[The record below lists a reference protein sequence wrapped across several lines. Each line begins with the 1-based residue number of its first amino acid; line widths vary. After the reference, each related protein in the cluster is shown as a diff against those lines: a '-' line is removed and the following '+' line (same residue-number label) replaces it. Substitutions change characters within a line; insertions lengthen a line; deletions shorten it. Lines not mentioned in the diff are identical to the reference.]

1 MQNVVILAGGV
12 WQYYLTAYM
21 KSQGYR
27 VTVVNPVVSDTT
39 LLADNYIQRDVKDV
53 DGILQ
58 DIKPLSPLFVCSD
71 QSDVTPIPQAKISRA
86 LGLPCND
93 VEVIEKYTD
102 KYKMWLHASSVG
114 VNMPDTVIVT
124 CVEDVKKFAGTHGL
138 PIVVKPADSNS
149 SKGFTKLTDLQGAEE
164 ALANALLH
172 SNRIIAQRY
181 IAGNQVTL
189 DGFCS
194 GGKHRT
200 LDAAS
205 IGFGFSKEGII
216 SSVRYPFE
224 DPLVSRLVEMNDRF
238 VEASGLKFGMT
249 HAEYRFNDEEAVLLE
264 IAARGGGSG
273 TSSVLTP
280 WVTGVSLYDL
290 LHRSL
295 LGEVIDLGGLQVTK
309 KPAWLEYFAF
319 PPQMA
324 HKDLERT
331 MRRAKELPNVAEFK
345 FNFKLHEY
353 MPPVASGQQRHA
365 LAMILGDQEYQLVV
379 ALEGIMNILQSEGW
393 YGEGS

>member
-12 WQYYLTAYM
+12 WQYYLTGYM
-21 KSQGYR
+21 KEQGYR
-27 VTVVNPVVSDTT
+27 VTVVNPVVTDTT
-39 LLADNYIQRDVKDV
+39 LLADNHIQRDVKDV
-53 DGILQ
+53 EGIVQ
-58 DIKPLSPLFVCSD
+58 DIKSLSPLFVCSD
-71 QSDVTPIPQAKISRA
+71 QSDVTPIPQAKISKL

-93 VEVIEKYTD
+93 VEVIEKFTD
-102 KYKMWLHASSVG
+102 KYKMWQHASSVG
-114 VNMPDTVIVT
+114 VSMPHTVIVT
-124 CVEDVKKFAGTHGL
+124 CASDIVKFAEEHGL

-149 SKGFTKLTDLQGAEE
+149 SKGFTKLVDTKDAEE
-164 ALANALLH
+164 AFNTAALH
-172 SNRIIAQRY
+172 SGKVMAQKY
-181 IAGNQVTL
+181 IAGRQVTL

-224 DPLVSRLVEMNDRF
+224 EELLPKLIEMNDRF
-238 VEASGLKFGMT
+238 VDTSGLKFGMT
-249 HAEYRFNDEEAVLLE
+249 HAEYRFNDDEVILLE

-273 TSSVLTP
+273 TSSILTP
-280 WVTGVSLYDL
+280 WVTSVSLYDL

-295 LGEVIDLGGLQVTK
+295 LGEVIDLDGLAVTK
-309 KPAWLEYFAF
+309 RPAWLEYFAF

-331 MRRAKELPNVAEFK
+331 MQRAKKVPHVAEFK

-353 MPPVASGQQRHA
+353 MPPVTSGQQRHA
-365 LAMILGDQEYQLVV
+365 LAMILGDKECEMAT
-379 ALEGIMNILQSEGW
+379 ALESIMDILRSEGW
-393 YGEGS
+393 YEG